1 MLRMSFVNKLQQA
14 DSLISDGNIVVNGVC
29 KHQRYSLRKSDVI
42 SLKFSI
48 LKVGDSKR
56 FKKLR

>member
-29 KHQRYSLRKSDVI
+29 KHQRYSLQKSDVI